1 MNGKILALHL
11 HNNLAICLILFTIG
25 FKLGF
30 VQQSLTWKIIV
41 GICAGFG
48 VSAVINLKKSFN

>member
-1 MNGKILALHL
+1 MEKYWRYIYTTI
-11 HNNLAICLILFTIG
+11 LAICLILFTIG

-30 VQQSLTWKIIV
+30 VQQSLTWKIIL